1 MGVLGKLFGST
12 YEDDKLV
19 MAAERAIAQDPVMN
33 NPGAVG
39 VVSDKGV
46 VMLSGTVN
54 SEREKRHV
62 ENLIR
67 SNLNNSKLKYADIDN
82 RLKVL

>member
-1 MGVLGKLFGST
+1 MGILGKLFGST

-19 MAAERAIAQDPVMN
+19 LAAERAIAQDPVMN
-33 NPGAVG
+33 NPGGVG
-39 VVSDKGV
+39 VASDEGV

-62 ENLIR
+62 ESLIR
-67 SNLNNSKLKYADIDN
+67 SNLDNSKLKYAHIEN
-82 RLKVL
+82 RLEVL